1 MLKILIKK
9 NIILIIFL
17 IIFIFINAFLIL
29 SLPEQMNYIL
39 TNTMTSKNNLIIN
52 HSIKMIIITFL
63 IIISSLIMN
72 YFSARISAQI
82 ASQIRE
88 VLFQKVIALPEKDFQ
103 KYSISSL
110 ITRSTSDIAQIQNTF
125 NIGFKNLIF
134 ALVIAPFGII
144 KITQLTTNTLLN
156 FSIIISIFLIIIF
169 LVVLLLI
176 VTPQVLKL
184 QKLLEQLNLR
194 TRETLNGLLTIKTF
208 NGEKFEIK
216 KYQSINKNYSNL
228 DFHINKLMSLLNP
241 YTTLIINIITIVI
254 TWSLLKSSKSQT
266 ELSLILTTSQYTIQ
280 IISAFLT
287 LIILFILFPK
297 AKVSYQRINDILN
310 IPLKHNKTKII
321 KHVDNYQVINMSFT
335 YPENQKPALK
345 NISIN
350 IPLNKKI
357 AIVGPSG
364 SGKSTLLKILAN
376 TYPNYQGSITIN
388 NYELNNLSQQT
399 TNKIISIIPAKSYI
413 FQGTIKS
420 NIKIANSQINNKEI
434 HQLMN
439 VFQLSEFND
448 LNYHIEQQ
456 GQNLSGGQ
464 KQRLAL
470 VRGFA
475 KYANIYLVDDM
486 FNGLDNITIK
496 KILNN
501 IDILLKNKTLII
513 ASSLIKPI
521 KNFDLII
528 LMNNGKIEAIGQHQ
542 ELLKIPIYKDLYENE
557 VQYENI

>member
-82 ASQIRE
+82 AGQIRE

-144 KITQLTTNTLLN
+144 KITQLTTNTLLS

-321 KHVDNYQVINMSFT
+321 KHVDNYQIINMSFT

-388 NYELNNLSQQT
+388 NYELNNLPQQT
-399 TNKIISIIPAKSYI
+399 TNKIISAIPAKAYI
-413 FQGTIKS
+413 FQGTLKS

-439 VFQLSEFND
+439 VFQLSEFNV

>member
-63 IIISSLIMN
+63 IIISSLTMN

-321 KHVDNYQVINMSFT
+321 KYVDNYQVINMSFT
-335 YPENQKPALK
+335 YPENQKPTLK

-399 TNKIISIIPAKSYI
+399 TNKIISVIPAKAYI

-439 VFQLSEFND
+439 VFQLSEFNV

-496 KILNN
+496 KLLNN

>member
-63 IIISSLIMN
+63 IIISSLTMN

-228 DFHINKLMSLLNP
+228 DFQINKLMSLLNP

-321 KHVDNYQVINMSFT
+321 KYVDNYQVINMSFT
-335 YPENQKPALK
+335 YPENQKPTLK

-399 TNKIISIIPAKSYI
+399 TNKIISVIPAKAYI

-439 VFQLSEFND
+439 VFQLSEFNV

-496 KILNN
+496 KLLNN